1 MKKMFKVGLALA
13 AAAGMLALMLAGHGG
28 TARAA
33 DTTEQAPQFMVYYRA
48 WRDKEMQGV
57 NTDLPDK
64 NTLAMT
70 DLPTGI
76 DIVNV
81 FSYVPGGQEAKAQ
94 PFFDT
99 LKSTYV
105 PAMHARGVKLVR
117 ALGYASLIKIPE
129 EYGGDNPTPAQFDEY
144 AKVLLEDL
152 SGQWGLDGLD
162 IDMEE
167 YPDADEVKLSD
178 GMINALS
185 KYIGPKSGNPDTRF
199 IYDTN
204 GSYMDPF
211 ENVKDA
217 FNFVGY
223 QQYGAGSTRTAQAAA
238 DYEEVG
244 FPKSQFLAGNTFP
257 EEQDNNRWYDT
268 DPVYTNSHI
277 YDITTYVRDNKL
289 GGMFMYAVDRDGR
302 NYKDDSNRIVPTTF
316 AWTKAALEEVK
327 GITLDQ
333 AKAIANY
340 YLAKNKDNWDADKI
354 KVAQD
359 TINNGTNIYDVNKAF
374 LNDDY
379 SLALSPKFDPL
390 AVKKEMDDEAA
401 AELAAAKQAG
411 LANIDEAAT
420 AAKTAINGQTTWS
433 DWAKKT
439 AQANVDNAVAAAKKA
454 VNGATDAAGANAAA
468 AQGVT
473 QIQKVAATRPVQPT
487 PPPVTYP
494 EPAFT
499 FATNWVKDATVTQ
512 GHDFDPT
519 DGIFAWTNSNYTT
532 KIPVKDWQIVGKVD
546 TSKVGTYT
554 LTYTITNEFSRTA
567 TYTRTITV
575 VADTSTKFTDINEI
589 IYVQTTKASQY
600 AYNDQFKEDGKLAGL
615 TLGSAWR
622 TARKAITAN
631 GDTYYQVGANGWLKA
646 SDVTFTPVV
655 DETGIVQV
663 TNDQGAATVDNLTN
677 GQKVQ
682 TLKNGTAWRYT
693 ARAGDY
699 YLVADRQWVNAKD
712 VTVTPT
718 PASGIFKAGAK
729 GAALYNGA
737 GEKQSR
743 TLAAK
748 TEWRITGVKWISGH
762 AYYQVAKDLYVQAV
776 DGTIVYNVG
785 KQTVQLYDNQ
795 GNIVNAVLGAQTSW
809 RVTRTVSRQG
819 HLYYQVATNRFVRI
833 Y

>member
-48 WRDKEMQGV
+48 WRDKMMQGV
-57 NTDLPDK
+57 NTSLPDK
-64 NTLAMT
+64 NTIAMT

-81 FSYVPGGQEAKAQ
+81 FSYVPAGEEEQAQ

-99 LKSTYV
+99 LKSTYA

-117 ALGYASLIKIPE
+117 ALGYASLIDIPE
-129 EYGGDNPTPAQFDEY
+129 EYGGNNPTPEQFDAYE
-144 AKVLLEDL
+144 KVLLEDL

-162 IDMEE
+162 IDMED
-167 YPDADEVKLSD
+167 YPSADKVKLSD
-178 GMINALS
+178 GMIKALS
-185 KYIGPKSGNPDTRF
+185 KYIGPLSGNPNTRF

-204 GSYMDPF
+204 GTFMDPF

-217 FNFVGY
+217 FNYLGY
-223 QQYGAGSTRTAQAAA
+223 QQYGSTSTRTAGAVSE
-238 DYEEVG
+238 YEDIG
-244 FPKSQFLAGNTFP
+244 FNKNQFLAGLTFP
-257 EEQDNNRWYDT
+257 EEQDGNRWYDT
-268 DPVYTNSHI
+268 NPIYTDSHI
-277 YDITTYVRDNKL
+277 YDIAKYVRENKL

-302 NYKDDSNRIVPTTF
+302 SYETDSERIVPTTF

-327 GITLDQ
+327 GVTLDQ

-340 YLAKNKDNWDADKI
+340 YLEQNKDKWDADK
-354 KVAQD
+354 VAAAQD
-359 TINNGTNIYDVNKAF
+359 TIKNGTNIYDVNKAF

-379 SLALSPKFDPL
+379 SLALSPTFDPL
-390 AVKKEMDDEAA
+390 AVKKQMEDEAA
-401 AELAAAKQAG
+401 AELAAAKQDG
-411 LANIDEAAT
+411 LTKIDAAAT
-420 AAKTAINGQTTWS
+420 AAKVAIDGQTTWS

-454 VNGATDAAGANAAA
+454 VNGATDVAGANTAAT
-468 AQGVT
+468 QGVQ
-473 QIQKVAATRPVQPT
+473 QIEKAASTRPVPPT
-487 PPPVTYP
+487 PPVQYP
-494 EPAFT
+494 DPAFT

-519 DGIFAWTNSNYTT
+519 DGIYAWTNNNYTT

-546 TSKVGTYT
+546 TSKAGTYT

-575 VADTSTKFTDINEI
+575 VADTSTEFTDINEI

-600 AYNDQFKEDGKLAGL
+600 AYNDQFKEDGTLAGL

-622 TARKAITAN
+622 TARKAVTAN

-646 SDVTFTPVV
+646 SDVTLTPVV

-712 VTVTPT
+712 VTVTPA

-737 GEKQSR
+737 GEKQGR

-748 TEWRITGVKWISGH
+748 TEWRITGVKWISGN

-795 GNIVNAVLGAQTSW
+795 GNTVNAVLGAQTSW
-809 RVTRTVSRQG
+809 RVTSTVSRQG
-819 HLYYQVATNRFVRI
+819 HLYYQVATNRFVRV